1 MLFYL
6 CKELG
11 PENCV
16 MKQDK
21 IIELYRG
28 ELWECQL
35 LETVLKDEGIDCF
48 LTNSVRSGYGP
59 IIAFAQQI
67 QVMIKESDAENG
79 LVVLDAFKK
88 GKQ

>member
-1 MLFYL
+1 MLSYL
-6 CKELG
+6 CREL
-11 PENCV
+11 EHKNCV

-67 QVMIKESDAENG
+67 QVMIKESDAEKG
-79 LVVLDAFKK
+79 LAVLDTFKK